1 MNSTSNAN
9 DIQLL
14 EKILFQHNDFI
25 SKKQLLTKFNNHLS
39 SRDLKTV
46 TMRTLDRRIKDM
58 EATEYEFEKEFNGHE
73 RVFKLSYIPN
83 KSILSQEEINTF
95 PLVYGSFESEEN
107 MPTVKKIKELLLDE
121 FGFSSQDLKD
131 ERYFVKAEPEITN
144 HNKIIL
150 LAGKL
155 IYHAKNGMAIKY
167 WYTNKAGIQDSKYI
181 APIQVRLYDYRY
193 YLLGLD
199 MDSETGIASNILKN
213 YCLDTIL
220 DYKIETA
227 YIETI
232 DGLGEPKLLKF
243 NHQELYTK
251 SELEYKLK
259 HCIGVWYDEKNTLN
273 VLKLKFY
280 DWAVGI
286 VLNKKLHHSQ
296 KTIEKKDNYVIIQ
309 ISVWDNHEIDFAL
322 GRFGD
327 KCERLN

>member
-1 MNSTSNAN
+1 MSSTIIAN
-9 DIQLL
+9 EIQLL
-14 EKILFQHNDFI
+14 EKVLFQHNDFI
-25 SKKQLLTKFNNHLS
+25 SKKQLLTKFNNYLS

-46 TMRTLDRRIKDM
+46 AMRTLDRRIRDM
-58 EATEYEFEKEFNGHE
+58 EATEYEFEKKFNGHE
-73 RVFKLSYIPN
+73 REFKLSYIPN
-83 KSILSQEEINTF
+83 KLILSQEEINTF
-95 PLVYGSFESEEN
+95 PLILGAFESEEN
-107 MPTVKKIKELLLDE
+107 IPTVKKIKELLIEE
-121 FGFSSQDLKD
+121 FGITKQDLTDNKF
-131 ERYFVKAEPEITN
+131 FVKAEPEITN

-199 MDSETGIASNILKN
+199 IDSETGIASTILKN
-213 YCLDTIL
+213 YCLDNIL
-220 DYKIETA
+220 EYKIETA

-243 NHQELYTK
+243 NHNELYTK

-259 HCIGVWYDEKNTLN
+259 HCIGVWYDEENTLN

-286 VLNKKLHHSQ
+286 VLNKKIHHSQ